1 MHPKG
6 TSFRAQDKAR
16 IGEKAE
22 CTRLVHEVALGHP
35 WPPRHWYIPVRRI
48 FEQILNAVLC
58 HLNPLNDLLVH
69 HAGVLFKHQV
79 LHSSECFFLSRLT
92 E

>member
-1 MHPKG
+1 MYPKG

-22 CTRLVHEVALGHP
+22 CTRLVHEH
-35 WPPRHWYIPVRRI
+35 

-69 HAGVLFKHQV
+69 HAGVLFKHQI